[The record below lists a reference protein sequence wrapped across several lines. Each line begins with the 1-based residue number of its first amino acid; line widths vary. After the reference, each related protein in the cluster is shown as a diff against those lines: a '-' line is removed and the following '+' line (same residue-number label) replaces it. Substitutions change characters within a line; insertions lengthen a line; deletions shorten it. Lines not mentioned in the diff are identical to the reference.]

1 MLMKETI
8 VCALEEEKTLISQ
21 LRNNPSTEAQRICRM
36 YDMPDL
42 SRTKGNPV
50 NLIVEKILNLDF
62 YKDFDIVQTPE
73 IV

>member
-1 MLMKETI
+1 MKETI
-8 VCALEEEKTLISQ
+8 ICALDEEKRLINE
-21 LRNNPSTEAQRICRM
+21 LRTQSTPEAQRICRM

-42 SRTKGNPV
+42 SRTPGNPV